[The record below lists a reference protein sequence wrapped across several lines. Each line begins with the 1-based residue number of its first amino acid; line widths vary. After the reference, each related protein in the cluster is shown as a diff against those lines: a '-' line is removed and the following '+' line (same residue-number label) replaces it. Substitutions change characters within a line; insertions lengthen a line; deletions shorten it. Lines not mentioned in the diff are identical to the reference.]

1 MEESSMKKWMKY
13 SAAAVLAAA
22 AVLGMA
28 ACGGAG
34 GAASKADGKKHVA
47 VLQIMEHASLDA
59 ANKGVIDQLAKRGY
73 TADKITIDQQNAQG
87 DQSNLKNIAAR
98 FKNAKPDII
107 VGISTPATQAL
118 ANEIRDVPIVGV
130 AITDF
135 ETAKLVKS
143 NERPETNVTGAHD
156 LGPVEKQLDMG
167 KAFLPGAKTVGI
179 MYNSSEINSE
189 IQANRVKKHAAEIG
203 LTVVEATVSNV
214 NDIQQAAESIV
225 GQVDFIYIPTDNVM
239 ASAMPNLLKVTD
251 AAKIPVIVGFD
262 AGVKEGA
269 LASISVDFYKNGL
282 QVGDMAADIL
292 DGKSKPETMPVQDP
306 KDLTVMINKK
316 NADLLGLSIPDVY
329 KDAELV
335 K

>member
-1 MEESSMKKWMKY
+1 MKKWMKY

-34 GAASKADGKKHVA
+34 GTSGKADGKKYVA

-59 ANKGVIDQLAKRGY
+59 ANKGVIDELAKRGY
-73 TADKITIDQQNAQG
+73 TADTITIDQQNAQG

-98 FKNAKPDII
+98 FKSAKPDII
-107 VGISTPATQAL
+107 IGISTPATQAL
-118 ANEIRDVPIVGV
+118 ANEIHDVPIVGV

-143 NERPETNVTGAHD
+143 HAKPETNVTGAHD
-156 LGPVEKQLDMG
+156 LGPVEKQMDMG
-167 KAFLPGAKTVGI
+167 KVFLPGAKTVGI

-189 IQANRVKKHAAEIG
+189 IQANRVKKYAAETG
-203 LTVVEATVSNV
+203 LSVVEATVSNV

-239 ASAMPNLLKVTD
+239 AAAMPNLLKVTD

-282 QVGDMAADIL
+282 QAGDMAADIL

-316 NADLLGLSIPDVY
+316 NAEFLGLSIPDVY

-335 K
+335 G

>member
-1 MEESSMKKWMKY
+1 MKKWMKY
-13 SAAAVLAAA
+13 SAAAALAAA

-34 GAASKADGKKHVA
+34 GASSKADGKKHVA
-47 VLQIMEHASLDA
+47 VLQIMEHGSLDA
-59 ANKGVIDQLAKRGY
+59 ANKGVIDALAKRGY

-98 FKNAKPDII
+98 FKSAKPDII

-118 ANEIRDVPIVGV
+118 ANEIHDVPIVGV

-143 NERPETNVTGAHD
+143 NAKPETNVTGAHD
-156 LGPVEKQLDMG
+156 LGPVEKQVDMG

-189 IQANRVKKHAAEIG
+189 IQANRVKKHAAETG
-203 LTVVEATVSNV
+203 LSVVEATVSNV

-306 KDLTVMINKK
+306 KDLTVMINQK
-316 NADLLGLSIPDVY
+316 NAKLLGLSIPDVY
-329 KDAELV
+329 KDAELIG
-335 K
+335 

>member
-1 MEESSMKKWMKY
+1 MKKWMKY

-28 ACGGAG
+28 ACGGKAG
-34 GAASKADGKKHVA
+34 ESAGSKADGKKHVA
-47 VLQIMEHASLDA
+47 VLQIIEHASLDA

-73 TADKITIDQQNAQG
+73 TADKIEIDQQNAQG
-87 DQSNLKNIAAR
+87 DQSNLKNIATR
-98 FKNAKPDII
+98 FKNAHPDII

-118 ANEIRDVPIVGV
+118 ANEIHDVPIVGV

-143 NERPETNVTGAHD
+143 NARPETNVTGAHD
-156 LGPVEKQLDMG
+156 LGPVEKQVDMG
-167 KAFLPGAKTVGI
+167 KAFLPDAKTVGI

-189 IQANRVKKHAAEIG
+189 IQASRVKKHAAETG

-214 NDIQQAAESIV
+214 NDIQQAAESLV

-239 ASAMPNLLKVTD
+239 ASAMPTLLKVTD

-306 KDLTVMINKK
+306 KDLTVMINQK
-316 NADLLGLSIPDVY
+316 NAALLGLSIPEAY